1 MVYKNNTLISINKIT
16 NTIAYA
22 SRHF

>member
-1 MVYKNNTLISINKIT
+1 MVYNNNTLISINKIT